1 MMQLFVLVL
10 NHTEYLENI
19 LECMLDEGIGGST
32 ILDSTGMM
40 RALDSD
46 DNVDLPMLGLIR
58 HLYSPERKRSK
69 TMFTVMKEE
78 KIPRMM
84 DIVNRVTGGL
94 HKPDTGVAFAIPLS
108 FVEGVE
114 KKHE

>member
-1 MMQLFVLVL
+1 MQLFVLVL
-10 NHTEYLENI
+10 NHTEYLEAI
-19 LECMLDEGIGGST
+19 LSEMLEKGIGGGT

-40 RALDSD
+40 RVLDTD
-46 DNVDLPMLGLIR
+46 ENVDLPMLGLLR
-58 HLYSPERKRSK
+58 HIYSPERKRSK
-69 TMFTVMKEE
+69 TVFAVMKDE
-78 KIPRMM
+78 KIPMM
-84 DIVNRVTGGL
+84 MEIINRVTGGL

>member
-1 MMQLFVLVL
+1 MQLFVLVL
-10 NHTEYLENI
+10 NRTEYLETI
-19 LECMLDEGIGGST
+19 LSEMLEKGIGGGT

-40 RALDSD
+40 RVLDTD
-46 DNVDLPMLGLIR
+46 ENVDLPMLGLLR
-58 HLYSPERKRSK
+58 HIYSPERKRSK
-69 TMFTVMKEE
+69 TVFAVMKDE
-78 KIPRMM
+78 KIPMM
-84 DIVNRVTGGL
+84 MEIINRVTGGL

>member
-1 MMQLFVLVL
+1 MQLFVLVL
-10 NHTEYLENI
+10 NHTEYLETI
-19 LECMLDEGIGGST
+19 LSEMLEKGIGGGT

-40 RALDSD
+40 RVLDTD
-46 DNVDLPMLGLIR
+46 ENVDLPMLGLLR
-58 HLYSPERKRSK
+58 HIYSPERKRSK
-69 TMFTVMKEE
+69 TVFAVMKDE
-78 KIPRMM
+78 KIPMM
-84 DIVNRVTGGL
+84 MEIINRVTGGL